1 MPPQLKPKQLALAF
15 AIAVALAP
23 IPASAQ
29 ILLPDPAAAP
39 VPEGFVVADIRLEGL
54 QRIAAGTAFTHLP
67 IQRGDRVDRST
78 IANAVRSLFASGFF
92 NDVEVARQGDILV
105 FTLTERPAIDKV
117 TLVGNKD
124 IKTEELTRVM
134 GEAGLAEGDTFDRKN
149 LDRLVQE
156 LYRQYNNRGKYNARI
171 DPRVENLDRNRVALT
186 LDIKE
191 GKASRIRHINIVGN
205 EAYKEKDLRED
216 WESDTTNWMS
226 WFRRDDQYSREKLS
240 GDLEKLNAWYLD
252 RGYVDFSVESQQVE
266 ISPDLRDMA
275 ITANITEGDVYTV
288 SKVEVT
294 GDTVLPQEQVE
305 SLVRLMPGMVFSR
318 RLIEMSSD
326 AIMSVLANI
335 GYAFSEV
342 TPIPDVNRED
352 KTVDL
357 KLFVD
362 PGPRVFVRRVQI
374 KGNLQ
379 TSDDV
384 VRRELRQFEGA
395 WYSQAAIDRSK
406 VRLQRL
412 GFFEEVEIE
421 NERLQGTPDQVDL
434 VVTVKERNAGQ
445 FTFGLGF
452 SQVSGLITT
461 IQVVQDNFL
470 GTGTQVSA
478 TAQRNTFSNR
488 FDFGF
493 SDPYFTDDGISV
505 GYNLFYREFQ
515 AVDANLARFSSDTFG
530 LSSTFG
536 VPLSETDAVGVRFG
550 IDSNEIFLVDGFSP
564 EEFISFINRLG
575 NRTFKSWR
583 AELFWSRD
591 SRNHFFV
598 PTRGLSQRLSLE
610 ATLPGST
617 AEYFKFQYQLSHY
630 LPLHRWV
637 VLNSRLDLGYGDGY
651 GNVKELPFFENF
663 IAGGTRSVRGFRDN
677 TLGPIG
683 TARLSSVRQPLGG
696 SLKTV
701 GGFDFVLPTLFK
713 SDAARASLFVDVG
726 NVFDGID
733 NFEAN
738 ELRASYGVSLQ
749 WQAPVGPI
757 IISYAIPLRDK
768 EDDELERLQFTFGT
782 TF

>member
-1 MPPQLKPKQLALAF
+1 MPPHIKPRLLALAL
-15 AIAVALAP
+15 ASALASSP
-23 IPASAQ
+23 IHAQMLAPPPASAAG
-29 ILLPDPAAAP
+29 I
-39 VPEGFVVADIRLEGL
+39 PEGFIVSDIRLEGL

-67 IQRGDRVDRST
+67 IQRGDRVDRAV
-78 IANAVRSLFASGFF
+78 IAGAVRSLFASGFF
-92 NDVEVARQGDILV
+92 NDVQVARQGDILV
-105 FTLTERPAIDKV
+105 VTLTERPAIDSV
-117 TLVGNKD
+117 TLIGNKD
-124 IKTEELTRVM
+124 IKTEELERVM

-156 LYRQYNNRGKYNARI
+156 LFRQYNNRGKYNARI
-171 DPRVENLDRNRVALT
+171 DPQVTPLDRNRVSLT
-186 LDIKE
+186 LDITE

-205 EAYKEKDLRED
+205 EQFKEKDLRD
-216 WESDTTNWMS
+216 TWESDTTNWMS

-252 RGYVDFSVESQQVE
+252 RGYVDFSIESQQVE

-275 ITANITEGDVYTV
+275 ITANIVEGEVYTV

-294 GDTVLPQEQVE
+294 GDTILPQEQIE
-305 SLVRLMPGMVFSR
+305 ALVRLVPGMVFSR

-357 KLFVD
+357 KLFVN
-362 PGPRVFVRRVQI
+362 PGPRVFVRRIQI
-374 KGNLQ
+374 NGNLQ

-412 GFFEEVEIE
+412 GFFEDVEIE
-421 NERLQGTPDQVDL
+421 TERLQGTPDQVDL
-434 VVTVKERNAGQ
+434 AVKVTERNAGQ

-461 IQVVQDNFL
+461 VQVVQDNFL
-470 GTGTQVSA
+470 GTGTRVSA
-478 TAQRNTFSNR
+478 TVQRNTFSNR
-488 FDFGF
+488 LDFGF
-493 SDPYFTDDGISV
+493 IDPYFTDDGISV
-505 GYNLFYREFQ
+505 GYNFFFREFQ
-515 AVDANLARFSSDTFG
+515 AVDANLARFTSDTFG
-530 LSSTFG
+530 ASATFG
-536 VPLSETDAVGVRFG
+536 VPLSETDSIGVRFG
-550 IDSNEIFLVDGFSP
+550 VDSNEIILVDGFSP
-564 EEFISFINRLG
+564 VEFLDFINRVG
-575 NRTFKSWR
+575 NRTFKAWR
-583 AELFWSRD
+583 AEVFWSRD

-617 AEYFKFQYQLSHY
+617 AEYYKVQYQLSHF

-637 VLNSRLDLGYGDGY
+637 VLNSRLDLGFGDGY
-651 GNVKELPFFENF
+651 GDIKELPFFENF

-683 TARLSSVRQPLGG
+683 FAELSSFRQPLGG

-701 GGFDFVLPTLFK
+701 GGVDFVFPALFK
-713 SDAARASLFVDVG
+713 SDAARVSAFVDVG

-733 NFEAN
+733 DFEQS

-768 EDDELERLQFTFGT
+768 ADDELERLQFTFGT
-782 TF
+782 AF

>member
-1 MPPQLKPKQLALAF
+1 MPPHIKPRLLALAL
-15 AIAVALAP
+15 ASALATSP
-23 IPASAQ
+23 IHAQMLVPQPA
-29 ILLPDPAAAP
+29 PAAGI
-39 VPEGFVVADIRLEGL
+39 PEGFIVSDIRLEGL

-67 IQRGDRVDRST
+67 IQRGDRVDRAV
-78 IANAVRSLFASGFF
+78 IAGAVRSLFASGFF
-92 NDVEVARQGDILV
+92 NDVQVARQGDILV
-105 FTLTERPAIDKV
+105 VTLTERPAIDKV
-117 TLVGNKD
+117 TLIGNKD
-124 IKTEELTRVM
+124 IKTDELTRVM

-156 LYRQYNNRGKYNARI
+156 LFRQYNNRGKYNARI
-171 DPRVENLDRNRVALT
+171 DPQVTPLDRNRVSLT
-186 LDIKE
+186 LDITE

-205 EAYKEKDLRED
+205 EQFKEKDLRQR

-252 RGYVDFSVESQQVE
+252 RGYVDFSIESQQVE

-275 ITANITEGDVYTV
+275 ITANIVEGDVYTV

-294 GDTVLPQEQVE
+294 GDTILPQEQVE
-305 SLVRLMPGMVFSR
+305 ALVRLVPGMIFSR

-362 PGPRVFVRRVQI
+362 PGPRVFVRRIQI
-374 KGNLQ
+374 NGNLQ

-412 GFFEEVEIE
+412 GFFENVDIE
-421 NERLQGTPDQVDL
+421 TERLQGTPDQVDL
-434 VVTVKERNAGQ
+434 VVKVTERNAGQ

-461 IQVVQDNFL
+461 VQVVQDNFL
-470 GTGTQVSA
+470 GTGTRVSA
-478 TAQRNTFSNR
+478 TVQRNTFSNR
-488 FDFGF
+488 LDFGF
-493 SDPYFTDDGISV
+493 IDPYFTDDGISV
-505 GYNLFYREFQ
+505 GYNFFFRDFQ
-515 AVDANLARFSSDTFG
+515 AVDANLARFTSDTFG
-530 LSSTFG
+530 ASATFG
-536 VPLSETDAVGVRFG
+536 VPLSETDSIGVRFG
-550 IDSNEIFLVDGFSP
+550 IDSNQIFVLDGFSP
-564 EEFISFINRLG
+564 VEFLDFINRVG

-583 AELFWSRD
+583 AEVFWSRD

-617 AEYFKFQYQLSHY
+617 AEYYKVQYQLSHF

-637 VLNSRLDLGYGDGY
+637 VLNSRLDLGFGDGY
-651 GNVKELPFFENF
+651 GDVKELPFFENF

-677 TLGPIG
+677 TLGPVG
-683 TARLSSVRQPLGG
+683 FAELSTFRQPLGG

-701 GGFDFVLPTLFK
+701 GGVDFVFPSLFK
-713 SDAARASLFVDVG
+713 TDAARVAAFIDVG

-733 NFEAN
+733 GFEQS

-768 EDDELERLQFTFGT
+768 ADDELERLQFTFGT
-782 TF
+782 AF

>member
-1 MPPQLKPKQLALAF
+1 MPPHIKPRLLALAL
-15 AIAVALAP
+15 ASALATSP
-23 IPASAQ
+23 VHAQMLVPQPA
-29 ILLPDPAAAP
+29 PAAGI
-39 VPEGFVVADIRLEGL
+39 PEGFIVSDIRLEGL

-67 IQRGDRVDRST
+67 IQRGDRVDRAV
-78 IANAVRSLFASGFF
+78 IAGAVRSLFASGFF
-92 NDVEVARQGDILV
+92 NDVQVARQGDILV
-105 FTLTERPAIDKV
+105 VTLTERPAIDSV
-117 TLVGNKD
+117 TLIGNKD
-124 IKTEELTRVM
+124 IKTEELERVM

-156 LYRQYNNRGKYNARI
+156 LFRQYNNRGKYNARI
-171 DPRVENLDRNRVALT
+171 DPQVEALDRNRVSLT
-186 LDIKE
+186 LDITE

-205 EAYKEKDLRED
+205 EQFKEKDLRD
-216 WESDTTNWMS
+216 TWESDTTNWMS

-252 RGYVDFSVESQQVE
+252 RGYVDFSIESQQVE

-275 ITANITEGDVYTV
+275 ITANIVEGDVYTV

-294 GDTVLPQEQVE
+294 GDTILPQEQIE
-305 SLVRLMPGMVFSR
+305 ALVRLAPGMVFSR

-342 TPIPDVNRED
+342 TPIPDVDRLE

-357 KLFVD
+357 KLFVN
-362 PGPRVFVRRVQI
+362 PGPRVFVRRIQI
-374 KGNLQ
+374 NGNLQ

-412 GFFEEVEIE
+412 GFFEDVEIE
-421 NERLQGTPDQVDL
+421 TERLQGTPDQVDL
-434 VVTVKERNAGQ
+434 AVKVTERNAGQ

-461 IQVVQDNFL
+461 VQVVQDNFL
-470 GTGTQVSA
+470 GTGTRVSA
-478 TAQRNTFSNR
+478 TVQRNTFSNR
-488 FDFGF
+488 LDFGF
-493 SDPYFTDDGISV
+493 IDPYFTDDGISV
-505 GYNLFYREFQ
+505 GYNFFFREFQ
-515 AVDANLARFSSDTFG
+515 AVDANLARFTSDTFG
-530 LSSTFG
+530 ASATFG
-536 VPLSETDAVGVRFG
+536 VPLSETDSIGVRFG
-550 IDSNEIFLVDGFSP
+550 IDSNEIILVDGFSP
-564 EEFISFINRLG
+564 VEFLDFINRVG
-575 NRTFKSWR
+575 NRTFKAWR
-583 AELFWSRD
+583 TEIFWSRD

-598 PTRGLSQRLSLE
+598 PTRGISQRLSLE

-617 AEYFKFQYQLSHY
+617 AEYFKVQYQLSHF

-651 GNVKELPFFENF
+651 GDIKELPFFENF

-683 TARLSSVRQPLGG
+683 FAELSSFRQPLGG

-701 GGFDFVLPTLFK
+701 GGVDFVFPALFK
-713 SDAARASLFVDVG
+713 SDAARVSAFVDVG

-733 NFEAN
+733 NFEQS

-768 EDDELERLQFTFGT
+768 ADDELERLQFTFGT
-782 TF
+782 AF

>member
-1 MPPQLKPKQLALAF
+1 MPPHIKPRLLALAL
-15 AIAVALAP
+15 ASALATSP
-23 IPASAQ
+23 VHAQMLVPQPA
-29 ILLPDPAAAP
+29 PAAGI
-39 VPEGFVVADIRLEGL
+39 PEGFIVSDIRLEGL

-67 IQRGDRVDRST
+67 IQRGDRVDRAV
-78 IANAVRSLFASGFF
+78 IAGAVRSLFASGFF
-92 NDVEVARQGDILV
+92 NDVQVARQGDILV
-105 FTLTERPAIDKV
+105 VTLTERPAIDSV

-156 LYRQYNNRGKYNARI
+156 LFRQYNNRGKYNARI
-171 DPRVENLDRNRVALT
+171 DPQVEALDRNRVSLT
-186 LDIKE
+186 LDITE

-205 EAYKEKDLRED
+205 EEFKEKDLRAS

-252 RGYVDFSVESQQVE
+252 RGYVDFSIESQQVE

-275 ITANITEGDVYTV
+275 ITANIVEGDVYTV

-294 GDTVLPQEQVE
+294 GDTILPQEQIE
-305 SLVRLMPGMVFSR
+305 ALVRLVPGMIFSR

-357 KLFVD
+357 KLFIN
-362 PGPRVFVRRVQI
+362 PGPRVFVRRIQI
-374 KGNLQ
+374 NGNLQ

-384 VRRELRQFEGA
+384 VRRELRQFEGS

-412 GFFEEVEIE
+412 GFFEDVEIE
-421 NERLQGTPDQVDL
+421 TERLQGTPDQVDL
-434 VVTVKERNAGQ
+434 AVKVTERNAGQ

-461 IQVVQDNFL
+461 VQVVQDNFL
-470 GTGTQVSA
+470 GTGTRVSA
-478 TAQRNTFSNR
+478 TVQRNTFSNR
-488 FDFGF
+488 LDFGF
-493 SDPYFTDDGISV
+493 IDPYFTDDGISV
-505 GYNLFYREFQ
+505 GYNFFFREFQ
-515 AVDANLARFSSDTFG
+515 AVDANLARFTSDTFG
-530 LSSTFG
+530 ASATFG
-536 VPLSETDAVGVRFG
+536 VPLSETDSIGVRFG
-550 IDSNEIFLVDGFSP
+550 VDSNEIILVDGFSP
-564 EEFISFINRLG
+564 VEFLDFINRVG
-575 NRTFKSWR
+575 NRTFKAWR
-583 AELFWSRD
+583 AEVFWSRD

-617 AEYFKFQYQLSHY
+617 AEYYKVQYQLSHF

-637 VLNSRLDLGYGDGY
+637 VLNSRLDLGFGDGY
-651 GNVKELPFFENF
+651 GDIKELPFFENF

-677 TLGPIG
+677 TLGPVG
-683 TARLSSVRQPLGG
+683 FAELSSFRQPLGG

-701 GGFDFVLPTLFK
+701 GGVDFVFPALFK
-713 SDAARASLFVDVG
+713 SDAARVSAFVDVG

-733 NFEAN
+733 NFEQS

-768 EDDELERLQFTFGT
+768 ADDELERLQFTFGT
-782 TF
+782 AF

>member
-1 MPPQLKPKQLALAF
+1 MPPQTKPRLLALALS
-15 AIAVALAP
+15 AALA
-23 IPASAQ
+23 AEGTHAQ
-29 ILLPDPAAAP
+29 ALLQEPAP
-39 VPEGFVVADIRLEGL
+39 VGVTDSFVVSDIRLEGL
-54 QRIAAGTAFTHLP
+54 QRISAGTAFTHLP
-67 IQRGDRVDRST
+67 IQRGDRVDRNV
-78 IANAVRSLFASGFF
+78 IANAIRSLFRSGFF
-92 NDVEVARQGDILV
+92 NDVQMARQGDILV
-105 FTLTERPAIDKV
+105 VTLTERPAIDKV
-117 TLVGNKD
+117 TLIGNKD

-134 GEAGLAEGDTFDRKN
+134 KEAGLAEGDTFDRKN
-149 LDRLVQE
+149 LDRFVQE

-171 DPRVENLDRNRVALT
+171 DPRVEQLDRNRVALT

-205 EAYKEKDLRED
+205 ETFKEKDLRRD
-216 WESDTTNWMS
+216 WESDTTNWLS

-252 RGYVDFSVESQQVE
+252 RGYVDFNIESQQVE

-275 ITANITEGDVYTV
+275 ITANISEGEVYTV

-294 GDTVLPQEQVE
+294 GDTILPQEQIE
-305 SLVRLMPGMVFSR
+305 ALVRLAPGMIFSR
-318 RLIEMSSD
+318 RLIEISSD

-342 TPIPDVNRED
+342 TPIPEINREE

-362 PGPRVFVRRVQI
+362 PGPRVFVRRIQI

-379 TSDDV
+379 TSDEV

-421 NERLQGTPDQVDL
+421 NERLQGVPDQVDL

-452 SQVSGLITT
+452 SQVSNLIITV
-461 IQVVQDNFL
+461 QVVQDNFL
-470 GTGTQVSA
+470 GTGTRVSA
-478 TAQRNTFSNR
+478 TAQRNTFSSR

-493 SDPYFTDDGISV
+493 FDPYFTDDGISV
-505 GYNLFYREFQ
+505 GYNVFYREFQ
-515 AVDANLARFSSDTFG
+515 AFDANLAQFSSDSFGVSATFG
-530 LSSTFG
+530 I
-536 VPLSETDAVGVRFG
+536 PLSETDSIGFTFGV
-550 IDSNEIFLVDGFSP
+550 DSNEILLVQGFSP
-564 EEFISFINRLG
+564 IEFFDFVNRVG
-575 NRTFKSWR
+575 NRTFKTWR
-583 AELFWSRD
+583 AQVFWARD

-598 PTRGLSQRLSLE
+598 PTRGLLQRLSIE

-617 AEYFKFQYQLSHY
+617 AEYYKAQYQFSHFM
-630 LPLHRWV
+630 PLNRFM
-637 VLNSRLDLGYGDGY
+637 VLNSRLDLGFGDGY
-651 GNVKELPFFENF
+651 GDVKELPFFENF
-663 IAGGTRSVRGFRDN
+663 VAGGVRSVRGFTDN
-677 TLGPIG
+677 TLGPVG
-683 TARLSSVRQPLGG
+683 FSELSSVPQPLGG

-701 GGFDFVLPTLFK
+701 GGVDLVFPTLFK
-713 SDAARASLFVDVG
+713 TDAARASAFVDVG
-726 NVFDGID
+726 NVFDGFD
-733 NFEAN
+733 GFEAS

-757 IISYAIPLRDK
+757 IISYAIPLNDK
-768 EDDELERLQFTFGT
+768 PGDDLERLQFTFGS

>member
-1 MPPQLKPKQLALAF
+1 MPPHIKPRLLALAL
-15 AIAVALAP
+15 ASALATSP
-23 IPASAQ
+23 VHAQMLVPQPA
-29 ILLPDPAAAP
+29 PAAGI
-39 VPEGFVVADIRLEGL
+39 PEGFIVSDIRLEGL

-67 IQRGDRVDRST
+67 IQRGDRVDRAV
-78 IANAVRSLFASGFF
+78 IAGAVRSLFASGFF
-92 NDVEVARQGDILV
+92 NDVQVARQGDILV
-105 FTLTERPAIDKV
+105 VTLTERPAIDSV
-117 TLVGNKD
+117 TLIGNKD
-124 IKTEELTRVM
+124 IKTEELERVM

-156 LYRQYNNRGKYNARI
+156 LFRQYNNRGKYNARI
-171 DPRVENLDRNRVALT
+171 DPQVEALDRNRVSLT
-186 LDIKE
+186 LDITE

-205 EAYKEKDLRED
+205 EQFKEKDLRD
-216 WESDTTNWMS
+216 TWESDTTNWMS

-252 RGYVDFSVESQQVE
+252 RGYVDFSIESQQVE

-275 ITANITEGDVYTV
+275 ITANIVEGDVYTV

-294 GDTVLPQEQVE
+294 GDTILPQEQIE
-305 SLVRLMPGMVFSR
+305 ALVRLVPGMVFSR

-342 TPIPDVNRED
+342 TPIPDVNRQE

-357 KLFVD
+357 KLFVN
-362 PGPRVFVRRVQI
+362 PGPRVFVRRIQI
-374 KGNLQ
+374 NGNLQ

-412 GFFEEVEIE
+412 GFFEDVEIE
-421 NERLQGTPDQVDL
+421 TERLQGTPDQVDL
-434 VVTVKERNAGQ
+434 AVKVTERNAGQ

-461 IQVVQDNFL
+461 VQVVQDNFL
-470 GTGTQVSA
+470 GTGTRVSA
-478 TAQRNTFSNR
+478 TVQRNTFSNR
-488 FDFGF
+488 LDFGF
-493 SDPYFTDDGISV
+493 IDPYFTDDGISV
-505 GYNLFYREFQ
+505 GYNFFFREFQ
-515 AVDANLARFSSDTFG
+515 AVDANLARFTSDTFG
-530 LSSTFG
+530 ASATFG
-536 VPLSETDAVGVRFG
+536 VPLSETDSIGVRFG
-550 IDSNEIFLVDGFSP
+550 VDSNEIILVDGFSP
-564 EEFISFINRLG
+564 VEFLDFINRVG
-575 NRTFKSWR
+575 NRTFKAWR
-583 AELFWSRD
+583 AEVFWSRD

-617 AEYFKFQYQLSHY
+617 AEYYKVQYQLSHF

-637 VLNSRLDLGYGDGY
+637 VLNSRLDLGFGDGY
-651 GNVKELPFFENF
+651 GDIKELPFFENF

-677 TLGPIG
+677 TLGPVG
-683 TARLSSVRQPLGG
+683 FAELSSFRQPLGG

-701 GGFDFVLPTLFK
+701 GGVDFVFPALFK
-713 SDAARASLFVDVG
+713 SDAARVSAFVDVG

-733 NFEAN
+733 NFEQS

-768 EDDELERLQFTFGT
+768 ADDELERLQFTFGT
-782 TF
+782 AF